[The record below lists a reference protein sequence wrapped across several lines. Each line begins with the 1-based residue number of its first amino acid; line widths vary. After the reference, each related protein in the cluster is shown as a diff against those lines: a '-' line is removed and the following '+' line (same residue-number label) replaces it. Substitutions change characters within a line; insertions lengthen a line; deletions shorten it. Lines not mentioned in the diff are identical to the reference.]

1 MKVTCKKTGKDMTSK
16 VIESIEK
23 ELISKCHKLFKVSY
37 TRDKNGK
44 LIQHKIQIK
53 YDQYWII

>member
-23 ELISKCHKLFKVSY
+23 RLISQGHKLYKSY
-37 TRDKNGK
+37 HDGDFT
-44 LIQHKIQIK
+44 I
-53 YDQYWII
+53 